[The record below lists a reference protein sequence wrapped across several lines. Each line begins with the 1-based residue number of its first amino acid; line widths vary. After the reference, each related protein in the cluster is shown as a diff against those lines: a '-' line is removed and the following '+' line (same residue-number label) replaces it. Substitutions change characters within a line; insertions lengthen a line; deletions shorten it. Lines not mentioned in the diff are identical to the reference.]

1 MMDAGEHPSP
11 EEEKQMFIRLFLN
24 MAFGVA
30 NRNCHVRGGRGRP
43 WIGLCF
49 AFLQTQAVLILFVS
63 TCDSFIVQL
72 CAGLQRLEGLSASKL
87 ADWTSLCD
95 SLICVDP
102 AP

>member
-1 MMDAGEHPSP
+1 MSP
-11 EEEKQMFIRLFLN
+11 EEEKQIFIRLFLN

-30 NRNCHVRGGRGRP
+30 SMNCCVRGGGGWALDR
-43 WIGLCF
+43 
-49 AFLQTQAVLILFVS
+49 AVFYFPPKQILVLLVS

-87 ADWTSLCD
+87 AEWTSFCD